1 MASGRIQLDRGEA
14 LLIFY
19 SHQLR
24 LAALVEYFKT
34 AGRGNFECSQNKEM
48 MSEVIDMKLH

>member
-1 MASGRIQLDRGEA
+1 MASVRIQLDRGEA

-19 SHQLR
+19 SHQLG

-34 AGRGNFECSQNKEM
+34 GSRGNFECSQNKEM
-48 MSEVIDMKLH
+48 MSEAIDMKLH